1 MSDVDAHDIPT
12 LRSAECAI
20 QYLSCPPYCLLG
32 LLMSLSLGH
41 VLSFAKDH
49 LRFPPSVPRR
59 VYLGPQCDQIW
70 RNFANFGENLN
81 VFGNLMSV
89 YLVFSKVCYRL
100 W

>member
-12 LRSAECAI
+12 LSSAECAI

-41 VLSFAKDH
+41 VLSFAKNH
-49 LRFPPSVPRR
+49 LRFPPSVPRQ

-70 RNFANFGENLN
+70 RNFANFGEN
-81 VFGNLMSV
+81 
-89 YLVFSKVCYRL
+89 
-100 W
+100 